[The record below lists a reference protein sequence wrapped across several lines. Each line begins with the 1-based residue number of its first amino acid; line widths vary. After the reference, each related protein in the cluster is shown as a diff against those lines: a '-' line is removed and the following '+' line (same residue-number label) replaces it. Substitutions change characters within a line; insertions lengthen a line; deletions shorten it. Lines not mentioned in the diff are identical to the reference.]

1 LQVWDLTTGTAAL
14 RMDEYVSC
22 ATVYRAADGNYHAIL
37 AGHGGKLRVYDL
49 GVRAQLKGPTMRSAV
64 KTG

>member
-1 LQVWDLTTGTAAL
+1 
-14 RMDEYVSC
+14 MEEFVSR

-37 AGHGGKLRVYDL
+37 AGWSGRLQMFDL
-49 GVRAQLKGPTMRSAV
+49 GVRARSEEGPAIRSAA